1 MDAISFISKTKELIP
16 NEDKI
21 RKKFTDEFFVRKILN
36 NYISI
41 KNPNSIIEIED
52 PISFI
57 LINCDYSNFSTN
69 PITKFIEPIEISHFT
84 IFGETDLGYIGV
96 NNFTKII
103 FKISYEPIA
112 EYLYGDG
119 IIPDFDNITL
129 IAKDKYCLLD
139 AIVYWLE
146 LHKIVME
153 NDETSI
159 NTFAN
164 NEVVNSFLEKS
175 LIAAGGAEF
184 EFQKVF

>member
-1 MDAISFISKTKELIP
+1 MDVITFISKTKELIP

-21 RKKFTDEFFVRKILN
+21 RKKFPDEFFVQKFLN

-41 KNPNSIIEIED
+41 KNPNSIIDVED

-69 PITKFIEPIEISHFT
+69 PITKFIEPIEILHFT
-84 IFGETDLGYIGV
+84 IFGDTDLGYIGV
-96 NNFTKII
+96 NNHTHVI

-112 EYLYGDG
+112 EYLYGDETIPNFDD
-119 IIPDFDNITL
+119 IIP
-129 IAKDKYCLLD
+129 IAKNKYSFLD
-139 AIVYWLE
+139 ALVYWLE

-159 NTFAN
+159 DAFSK
-164 NEVVNSFLEKS
+164 NEVVNSFLEKAI
-175 LIAAGGAEF
+175 IAAGGVEF